1 MDRSFWHFSRQLF
14 RYRTLIIWAI
24 IFAFISAA
32 GLGVG
37 LVSLGPVIAEIAN
50 PDAANSLRA
59 QAINFNAADHMIS
72 VPQWLVSILP
82 TDPFNG
88 VLFMMVFLAIL
99 TIIGGLANFLHLYLS
114 KLVIIRTIA
123 NIRQDA
129 FDQVIAMPLGRIISR
144 GPSEFIA
151 RIIRDSTA
159 LQVGFNSLLSRALAQ
174 VTKGTAALIAAI
186 VIDFRLVVVVI
197 IVGPFLMYFLRKVGK
212 RIRRGTRGS
221 LQAQEDLLR
230 VASESLQGMRAV
242 KANTAE
248 GRASRQFDS
257 GNQQVV
263 QNESKVALMRAL
275 SSPVVECLSVFVVG
289 VLAIIAASQII
300 NGTLDFDRFLLGI
313 ATIAIAG
320 ASFRPLAGLVNEI
333 QAASAPA
340 SRLLDMLGEQP
351 EVAKGLESPVLARHC
366 QSIQFSDISL
376 TYPGA
381 DRNALEEVS
390 VNIKFGQ
397 RVAIVGPNGSGK
409 TTLVSLLPRLILPGS
424 GAICIDGTDISGV
437 DLKSLRLQI
446 GVVTQETVL
455 FRGTVAENISF
466 GREGTTRD
474 EIIEAAQ
481 RAHADE
487 FVNQLPGGYDADLAE
502 QGASLSGGQRQRL
515 AIARAILRDPT
526 ILILDEATSQIDA
539 HSEAM
544 INQALSEFC
553 QGRTSL
559 VIAHRLST
567 VLNADSIIVM
577 DNGRVID
584 QGSHEE
590 LLTRCEIY
598 HRLSHTQL
606 QATT

>member
-1 MDRSFWHFSRQLF
+1 MF
-14 RYRTLIIWAI
+14 RYRSTIVWAI
-24 IFAFISAA
+24 VFAFISAA

-37 LVSLGPVIAEIAN
+37 LVSLGPVVAEIAN

-59 QAINFNAADHMIS
+59 QAIEFNAADHFLS
-72 VPQWLVSILP
+72 VPDWLVGILP

-88 VLFMMVFLAIL
+88 VLFMMAFLAIL
-99 TIIGGLANFLHLYLS
+99 TVIGGLANFLHLYLS

-129 FDQVIAMPLGRIISR
+129 FDKVIAMPLGRIISR

-151 RIIRDSTA
+151 RLIRDSTA

-174 VTKGTAALIAAI
+174 VTKGVAALVAAI
-186 VIDFRLVVVVI
+186 IIDFRLVLVVI
-197 IVGPFLMYFLRKVGK
+197 VVGPFLMYFLRKIGK

-221 LQAQEDLLR
+221 LEAQEDLLR

-248 GRASRQFDS
+248 ARSSEQFNS
-257 GNQQVV
+257 GNLRVV
-263 QNESKVALMRAL
+263 KNESKVALMRAL

-340 SRLLDMLGEQP
+340 KRLQDMLSEP
-351 EVAKGLESPVLARHC
+351 AEVAPGTKLPVLARHS

-376 TYPGA
+376 TYAGA
-381 DRNALEEVS
+381 DRAALEQVS
-390 VNIKFGQ
+390 VRIQFGQ

-409 TTLVSLLPRLILPGS
+409 TTLVSLLPRLILPDTGVIS
-424 GAICIDGTDISGV
+424 IDGTDVAQI
-437 DLKSLRLQI
+437 DLKSLRSQI

-455 FRGTVAENISF
+455 FRGSVAENICF
-466 GREGTTRD
+466 GRENTTRQ
-474 EIIEAAQ
+474 EIIAAAQ

-487 FVNQLPGGYDADLAE
+487 FIEQLPGQYDADLAE

-515 AIARAILRDPT
+515 AIARAILRDPS

-544 INQALSEFC
+544 INEALSEFC

-567 VLNADSIIVM
+567 VLNADSIIVL
-577 DNGRVID
+577 DDGRLLD
-584 QGSHEE
+584 QGSHDE
-590 LLTRCEIY
+590 LLARCSTY
-598 HRLSHTQL
+598 NRLSHTQL
-606 QATT
+606 QTTT

>member
-1 MDRSFWHFSRQLF
+1 M
-14 RYRTLIIWAI
+14 
-24 IFAFISAA
+24 
-32 GLGVG
+32 
-37 LVSLGPVIAEIAN
+37 
-50 PDAANSLRA
+50 
-59 QAINFNAADHMIS
+59 
-72 VPQWLVSILP
+72 
-82 TDPFNG
+82 
-88 VLFMMVFLAIL
+88 
-99 TIIGGLANFLHLYLS
+99 
-114 KLVIIRTIA
+114 
-123 NIRQDA
+123 
-129 FDQVIAMPLGRIISR
+129 
-144 GPSEFIA
+144 
-151 RIIRDSTA
+151 
-159 LQVGFNSLLSRALAQ
+159 
-174 VTKGTAALIAAI
+174 
-186 VIDFRLVVVVI
+186 
-197 IVGPFLMYFLRKVGK
+197 
-212 RIRRGTRGS
+212 
-221 LQAQEDLLR
+221 
-230 VASESLQGMRAV
+230 
-242 KANTAE
+242 
-248 GRASRQFDS
+248 
-257 GNQQVV
+257 
-263 QNESKVALMRAL
+263 
-275 SSPVVECLSVFVVG
+275 
-289 VLAIIAASQII
+289 LAIIAASQII

-351 EVAKGLESPVLARHC
+351 EVAKGLEAPVLARHC

-381 DRNALEEVS
+381 DRCALEEVS

-515 AIARAILRDPT
+515 AIARAILRDPH
-526 ILILDEATSQIDA
+526 
-539 HSEAM
+539 HS
-544 INQALSEFC
+544 
-553 QGRTSL
+553 
-559 VIAHRLST
+559 
-567 VLNADSIIVM
+567 DS
-577 DNGRVID
+577 
-584 QGSHEE
+584 
-590 LLTRCEIY
+590 
-598 HRLSHTQL
+598 
-606 QATT
+606 